1 MQVRTLITSKPF
13 FIVLL
18 PLFFVFHGFTEHYNF
33 ISSRDASFL
42 LTLYLTGMLIVTSVS
57 WLFYRNLIKASVI
70 SFYLM
75 AIFFFFGSIQDL
87 LRKHFAGSFFSRYS
101 FILPLF
107 LLLLI
112 LSISWVKKT
121 KSSLLRLTLYLNILL
136 LVLCGIDVL
145 WLGERILVQGRK
157 PGINFSDTNL
167 VACRSCN
174 NAVC

>member
-1 MQVRTLITSKPF
+1 
-13 FIVLL
+13 
-18 PLFFVFHGFTEHYNF
+18 
-33 ISSRDASFL
+33 
-42 LTLYLTGMLIVTSVS
+42 MLIVTSVS

-174 NAVC
+174 NAVCLRTNS